1 MKMFFYW
8 KLAATGIVKNRKIY
22 FPYILSCI
30 GMIMM
35 EYIIIFLATDSSV
48 TSLPGGGDVQMF
60 IMMGVGIIAVFAAFF
75 LFYTNSFLMRRR
87 KKEFGLYSIL
97 GMGRRNLVLV
107 LFWESVFI
115 TLISLAAGIV
125 LGILFSKAAQIL
137 MAYML
142 HSSAG
147 FSLSVSLRA
156 IETDCEIFLVIFL
169 LLFLNGLRQV
179 YKAKP
184 VELLKSETVGEKPP
198 KANWA
203 LAIIGVIFLAA
214 GYYLAVIIEEPLS
227 AMLMFFV
234 AVIFVII
241 GTYLLFIAGSV
252 VLCRILKM
260 NKRYYYKT
268 SHFISVSSM
277 SYRMKRNGAGLAAIC
292 ILSTAVLVMI
302 SSTASLYFGT
312 NDLLQHRFTRQI
324 TMDINTVDDG
334 VAEKISDTADNI
346 LAEYGLTQ
354 ENVLFYKSL
363 DLSAAL
369 IDNTLSFDQS
379 NLKVPF
385 DYAAVRQLFIISLD
399 DYNRLMGTD
408 VTLAEDEILLY
419 CTKTD
424 YTEET
429 LDIEGYGHVKIKE
442 NLDSFIANGIDTQQ
456 VMASMFIFVPDLNV
470 AIERFDALMAQYGYD
485 SQEISSYKQTFLGF
499 DMDGD
504 KETQI
509 AVYEKLSQAIS
520 QMQAADPSIPEISM
534 ESRAS
539 AQDSFTGLYSGLF
552 FLGILLGI
560 VCLCAAVLIMYY
572 KQVTEGYED
581 QGRFG
586 ILQKVG
592 MTHKEVSRIIHSQV
606 LTVFFAPLI
615 GAGIHMAVAF
625 KIISLLLAMF
635 GLYDK
640 MFMAGVTLLCFAIFA
655 VFYTFVYFG
664 TSKAYYRIVSTA
676 K

>member
-8 KLAATGIVKNRKIY
+8 KLAGTGIFKNRRIY

-30 GMIMM
+30 GMVMM
-35 EYIIIFLATDSSV
+35 EYIIIFLASDPSV
-48 TSLPGGGDVQMF
+48 TSLPGGGDMQMF
-60 IMMGVGIIAVFAAFF
+60 IQLGVGIIAVFSTFF

-97 GMGRRNLVLV
+97 GMGQRNLVLV

-115 TLISLAAGIV
+115 TLIALIAGV
-125 LGILFSKAAQIL
+125 LLGIIFSKGAQIV

-142 HSSAG
+142 HATAG
-147 FSLSVSLRA
+147 FSLSVGGKA
-156 IETDCEIFLVIFL
+156 IETTCVIFLVIFA

-179 YKAKP
+179 YRAKP

-203 LAIIGVIFLAA
+203 LAIIGVVILGA
-214 GYYLAVIIEEPLS
+214 GYYLAIIIEEPLS

-234 AVIFVII
+234 AVIFVIV
-241 GTYLLFIAGSV
+241 GTYFLFIAGSV
-252 VLCRILKM
+252 VLCRLLKM

-302 SSTASLYFGT
+302 SSTASLYFGS
-312 NDLLQHRFTRQI
+312 NNLLEHRFPRQI
-324 TMDINTVDDG
+324 TANMDTVDD
-334 VAEKISDTADNI
+334 AAAQKISDLSDAI
-346 LAEYGLTQ
+346 LTDYGLTR
-354 ENVLFYKSL
+354 ENTLVYKSL
-363 DLSAAL
+363 DLSGL
-369 IDNTLSFDQS
+369 MEGDTLYFDQS
-379 NLKVPF
+379 RLTSLT
-385 DYAAVRQLFIISLD
+385 DYAAVRQIFVISLD
-399 DYNRLMGTD
+399 DYNRLMNTD
-408 VTLAEDEILLY
+408 KTLAEDEIMLY
-419 CTKTD
+419 CTKTSYHQD
-424 YTEET
+424 I
-429 LDIEGYGHVKIKE
+429 LNIEGYGTVKIKE
-442 NLDSFIANGIDTQQ
+442 NLDSFVANGIDTQQ
-456 VMASMFIFVPDLNV
+456 VMASMFIFVPDFDT
-470 AIERFDALMAQYGYD
+470 AIQRFDAMLTSYGMD
-485 SQEISSYKQTFLGF
+485 SEAISSYKQTFFGF
-499 DMDGD
+499 DMAGD

-509 AVYEKLSQAIS
+509 EIYNRLTQAL
-520 QMQAADPSIPEISM
+520 AADTSFPETIL

-539 AQDSFTGLYSGLF
+539 SYDGFMGLYGGMF

-581 QGRFG
+581 QDRFD

-592 MTHKEVSRIIHSQV
+592 MTRKEVSKIIHSQI

-625 KIISLLLAMF
+625 KILTVLLAMF
-635 GLYDK
+635 GLYDTG
-640 MFMAGVTLLCFAIFA
+640 FTAIVTLICFA
-655 VFYTFVYFG
+655 VFALFYVLVYFG
-664 TSKAYYRIVSTA
+664 TSKAYYRIVSKA
-676 K
+676 R

>member
-8 KLAATGIVKNRKIY
+8 KLAGTGIFKNRRIY

-30 GMIMM
+30 GMVMM
-35 EYIIIFLATDSSV
+35 EYIIIFLASDPSV
-48 TSLPGGGDVQMF
+48 TSLPGGGDMQMF
-60 IMMGVGIIAVFAAFF
+60 IQLGVGIIAVFSTFF

-97 GMGRRNLVLV
+97 GMGQRNLVLV

-115 TLISLAAGIV
+115 TLIALIAGV
-125 LGILFSKAAQIL
+125 LLGIIFSKGAQIV

-142 HSSAG
+142 HATAG
-147 FSLSVSLRA
+147 FSLSVGGKA
-156 IETDCEIFLVIFL
+156 IETTCVIFLVIFA

-179 YKAKP
+179 YRAKP

-203 LAIIGVIFLAA
+203 LAIIGVVILGA
-214 GYYLAVIIEEPLS
+214 GYYLAIIIEEPLS

-234 AVIFVII
+234 AVIFVIV
-241 GTYLLFIAGSV
+241 GTYFLFIAGSV
-252 VLCRILKM
+252 VLCRLLKM

-302 SSTASLYFGT
+302 SSTASLYFGS
-312 NDLLQHRFTRQI
+312 NNLLEHRFPRQI
-324 TMDINTVDDG
+324 TANMDTVDD
-334 VAEKISDTADNI
+334 AAAQKISDLSDAI
-346 LAEYGLTQ
+346 LTDYGLTR
-354 ENVLFYKSL
+354 ENTLVYRSL
-363 DLSAAL
+363 DLSGL
-369 IDNTLSFDQS
+369 MEGDTLYFDQS
-379 NLKVPF
+379 RLTSLT
-385 DYAAVRQLFIISLD
+385 DYAAVRQIFVISLD
-399 DYNRLMGTD
+399 DYNRLMNTD
-408 VTLAEDEILLY
+408 KTLAEDEIMLY
-419 CTKTD
+419 CTKTSYHQD
-424 YTEET
+424 I
-429 LDIEGYGHVKIKE
+429 LNIEGYGTVKIKE
-442 NLDSFIANGIDTQQ
+442 NLDSFVANGIDTQQ
-456 VMASMFIFVPDLNV
+456 VMASMFIFVPDFDT
-470 AIERFDALMAQYGYD
+470 AIQRFDAMLTSYGMD
-485 SQEISSYKQTFLGF
+485 SEAISRYKQTFFGF
-499 DMDGD
+499 DMAGD

-509 AVYEKLSQAIS
+509 EIYNRLTQAL
-520 QMQAADPSIPEISM
+520 AADTSFPETIL

-539 AQDSFTGLYSGLF
+539 SYDGFMGLYGGMF

-581 QGRFG
+581 QDRFD

-592 MTHKEVSRIIHSQV
+592 MTRKEVSKIIHSQI

-625 KIISLLLAMF
+625 KILTVLLAMF
-635 GLYDK
+635 GLYDTG
-640 MFMAGVTLLCFAIFA
+640 FTAIVTLICFA
-655 VFYTFVYFG
+655 VFALFYVLVYFG
-664 TSKAYYRIVSTA
+664 TSKAYYRIVSKA
-676 K
+676 R

>member
-8 KLAATGIVKNRKIY
+8 KLAGTGIFKNRRIY

-30 GMIMM
+30 GMVMM
-35 EYIIIFLATDSSV
+35 EYIIIFLASDPSV
-48 TSLPGGGDVQMF
+48 TSLPGGGDMQMF
-60 IMMGVGIIAVFAAFF
+60 IQLGVGIIAVFSTFF

-97 GMGRRNLVLV
+97 GMGQRNLVLV

-115 TLISLAAGIV
+115 TLIALIAGV
-125 LGILFSKAAQIL
+125 LLGIIFSKGAQIV

-142 HSSAG
+142 HATAG
-147 FSLSVSLRA
+147 FSLSVGGKA
-156 IETDCEIFLVIFL
+156 IETTCVIFLVIFA

-179 YKAKP
+179 YRAKP

-203 LAIIGVIFLAA
+203 LAIIGVVILGA
-214 GYYLAVIIEEPLS
+214 GYYLAIIIEEPLS

-234 AVIFVII
+234 AVIFVIV
-241 GTYLLFIAGSV
+241 GTYFLFIAGSV
-252 VLCRILKM
+252 VLCRLLKM

-302 SSTASLYFGT
+302 SSTASLYFGS
-312 NDLLQHRFTRQI
+312 NNLLEHRFPRQI
-324 TMDINTVDDG
+324 TANMDTVDD
-334 VAEKISDTADNI
+334 AAAQKISDLSDAI
-346 LAEYGLTQ
+346 LTDYGLTR
-354 ENVLFYKSL
+354 ENTLVYKSL
-363 DLSAAL
+363 DLSEL
-369 IDNTLSFDQS
+369 MEGDTLYFDQS
-379 NLKVPF
+379 RLTSLT
-385 DYAAVRQLFIISLD
+385 DYAAVRQIFVISLD
-399 DYNRLMGTD
+399 DYNRLMNTD
-408 VTLAEDEILLY
+408 KTLAEDEIMLY
-419 CTKTD
+419 CTKTSYHQD
-424 YTEET
+424 I
-429 LDIEGYGHVKIKE
+429 LNIEGYGTVKIKE
-442 NLDSFIANGIDTQQ
+442 NLDSFVANGIDTQQ
-456 VMASMFIFVPDLNV
+456 VMASMFIFVPDFDT
-470 AIERFDALMAQYGYD
+470 AIQRFDAMLTSYGMD
-485 SQEISSYKQTFLGF
+485 SEAISSYKQTFFGF
-499 DMDGD
+499 DMAGD

-509 AVYEKLSQAIS
+509 EIYNRLTQAL
-520 QMQAADPSIPEISM
+520 AADTSFPETIL

-539 AQDSFTGLYSGLF
+539 SYDGFMGLYGGMF

-581 QGRFG
+581 QDRFD

-592 MTHKEVSRIIHSQV
+592 MTRKEVSKIIHSQI

-625 KIISLLLAMF
+625 KILTVLLAMF
-635 GLYDK
+635 GLYDTG
-640 MFMAGVTLLCFAIFA
+640 FTAIVTLICFA
-655 VFYTFVYFG
+655 VFALFYVLVYFG
-664 TSKAYYRIVSTA
+664 TSKAYYRIVSKA
-676 K
+676 R

>member
-8 KLAATGIVKNRKIY
+8 KLAGTGIFKNRRIY

-30 GMIMM
+30 GMVMM
-35 EYIIIFLATDSSV
+35 EYIIIFLASDPSV
-48 TSLPGGGDVQMF
+48 TSLPGGGDMQMF
-60 IMMGVGIIAVFAAFF
+60 IQLGVGIIAVFSTFF

-97 GMGRRNLVLV
+97 GMGQRNLVLV

-115 TLISLAAGIV
+115 TLIALIAGV
-125 LGILFSKAAQIL
+125 LLGIIFSKGAQIV

-142 HSSAG
+142 HATAG
-147 FSLSVSLRA
+147 FSLSVGGKA
-156 IETDCEIFLVIFL
+156 IETTCVIFLVIFA

-179 YKAKP
+179 YRAKP

-203 LAIIGVIFLAA
+203 LAIIGVVILGA
-214 GYYLAVIIEEPLS
+214 GYYLAIIIEEPLS

-234 AVIFVII
+234 AVIFVIV
-241 GTYLLFIAGSV
+241 GTYFLFIAGSV
-252 VLCRILKM
+252 VLCRLLKM

-302 SSTASLYFGT
+302 SSTASLYFGS
-312 NDLLQHRFTRQI
+312 NNLLEHRFPRQI
-324 TMDINTVDDG
+324 TANMDTVDD
-334 VAEKISDTADNI
+334 AAAQKISDLSDAI
-346 LAEYGLTQ
+346 LTDYGLTR
-354 ENVLFYKSL
+354 ENTLVYKSL
-363 DLSAAL
+363 DLSGL
-369 IDNTLSFDQS
+369 MEGDTLYFDQS
-379 NLKVPF
+379 RLTSLT
-385 DYAAVRQLFIISLD
+385 DYAAVRQIFVISLD
-399 DYNRLMGTD
+399 DYNRLMNTD
-408 VTLAEDEILLY
+408 KTLAEDEIMLY
-419 CTKTD
+419 CTKTSYHQD
-424 YTEET
+424 I
-429 LDIEGYGHVKIKE
+429 LNIEGYGTVKIKE
-442 NLDSFIANGIDTQQ
+442 NLDSFVANGIDTQQ
-456 VMASMFIFVPDLNV
+456 VMASMFIFVPDFDT
-470 AIERFDALMAQYGYD
+470 AIQRFDAMLTSYGMD
-485 SQEISSYKQTFLGF
+485 SEAISRYKQTFFGF
-499 DMDGD
+499 DMAGD

-509 AVYEKLSQAIS
+509 EIYNRLTQAL
-520 QMQAADPSIPEISM
+520 AADTSFPETIL

-539 AQDSFTGLYSGLF
+539 SYDGFMGLYGGMF

-581 QGRFG
+581 QDRFD

-592 MTHKEVSRIIHSQV
+592 MTRKEVSKIIHSQI

-625 KIISLLLAMF
+625 KILTVLLAMF
-635 GLYDK
+635 GLYDTG
-640 MFMAGVTLLCFAIFA
+640 FTAIVTLICFA
-655 VFYTFVYFG
+655 VFALFYVLVYFG
-664 TSKAYYRIVSTA
+664 TSKAYYRIVSKA
-676 K
+676 R

>member
-8 KLAATGIVKNRKIY
+8 KLAGTGIFKNRRIY

-30 GMIMM
+30 GMVMM
-35 EYIIIFLATDSSV
+35 EYIIIFLASDPSV
-48 TSLPGGGDVQMF
+48 TSLPGGGDMQMF
-60 IMMGVGIIAVFAAFF
+60 IQLGVGIIAVFSTFF

-97 GMGRRNLVLV
+97 GMGQRNLVLV

-115 TLISLAAGIV
+115 TLIALIAGV
-125 LGILFSKAAQIL
+125 LLGIIFSKGAQIV

-142 HSSAG
+142 HATAG
-147 FSLSVSLRA
+147 FSLSVGGKA
-156 IETDCEIFLVIFL
+156 IETTCVIFLVIFA

-179 YKAKP
+179 YRAKP

-203 LAIIGVIFLAA
+203 LAIIGVVILGA
-214 GYYLAVIIEEPLS
+214 GYYLAIIIEEPLS

-234 AVIFVII
+234 AVIFVIV
-241 GTYLLFIAGSV
+241 GTYFLFIAGSV
-252 VLCRILKM
+252 VLCRLLKM

-302 SSTASLYFGT
+302 SSTASLYFGS
-312 NDLLQHRFTRQI
+312 NNLLEHRFPRQI
-324 TMDINTVDDG
+324 TADMDTVND
-334 VAEKISDTADNI
+334 AAAQKISDLSDAI
-346 LAEYGLTQ
+346 LTDYGLTR
-354 ENVLFYKSL
+354 ENTLVYKSL
-363 DLSAAL
+363 DLSGL
-369 IDNTLSFDQS
+369 MEGDTLYFDQS
-379 NLKVPF
+379 RLTSLT
-385 DYAAVRQLFIISLD
+385 DYAAVRQIFVISLD
-399 DYNRLMGTD
+399 DYNRLMNTD
-408 VTLAEDEILLY
+408 KTLAEDEIMLY
-419 CTKTD
+419 CTKTSYHQD
-424 YTEET
+424 I
-429 LDIEGYGHVKIKE
+429 LNIEGYGTVKIKE
-442 NLDSFIANGIDTQQ
+442 NLDSFVANGIDTQQ
-456 VMASMFIFVPDLNV
+456 VMASMFIFVPDFDT
-470 AIERFDALMAQYGYD
+470 AIQRFDAMLTSYGMD
-485 SQEISSYKQTFLGF
+485 SEAISSYKQTFFGF
-499 DMDGD
+499 DMAGD

-509 AVYEKLSQAIS
+509 EIYNRLTQAL
-520 QMQAADPSIPEISM
+520 AADTSFPETIL

-539 AQDSFTGLYSGLF
+539 SYDGFMGLYGGMF

-581 QGRFG
+581 QDRFD

-592 MTHKEVSRIIHSQV
+592 MTRKEVSKIIHSQI

-625 KIISLLLAMF
+625 KILTVLLAMF
-635 GLYDK
+635 GLYDTG
-640 MFMAGVTLLCFAIFA
+640 FTAIVTLICFA
-655 VFYTFVYFG
+655 VFALFYVLVYFG
-664 TSKAYYRIVSTA
+664 TSKAYYRIVSKA
-676 K
+676 R

>member
-8 KLAATGIVKNRKIY
+8 KLAGTGIFKNRRIY

-30 GMIMM
+30 GMVMM
-35 EYIIIFLATDSSV
+35 EYIIIFLASDPSV
-48 TSLPGGGDVQMF
+48 TSLPGGGDMQMF
-60 IMMGVGIIAVFAAFF
+60 IQLGVGIIAVFSTFF

-97 GMGRRNLVLV
+97 GMGQRNLVLV

-115 TLISLAAGIV
+115 TLIALIAGV
-125 LGILFSKAAQIL
+125 LLGIIFSKGAQIV

-142 HSSAG
+142 HATAG
-147 FSLSVSLRA
+147 FSLSVGGKA
-156 IETDCEIFLVIFL
+156 IETTCVIFLVIFA

-179 YKAKP
+179 YRAKP
-184 VELLKSETVGEKPP
+184 VELLQSETVGEKPP

-203 LAIIGVIFLAA
+203 LAIIGGVILGA
-214 GYYLAVIIEEPLS
+214 GYYLAIIIEEPLS

-234 AVIFVII
+234 AVIFVIV
-241 GTYLLFIAGSV
+241 GTYFLFIAGSV
-252 VLCRILKM
+252 VLCRLLKM

-302 SSTASLYFGT
+302 SSTASLYFGS
-312 NDLLQHRFTRQI
+312 NNLLEHRFPRQI
-324 TMDINTVDDG
+324 TANMDTVDD
-334 VAEKISDTADNI
+334 AAAQKISDLSDAI
-346 LAEYGLTQ
+346 LTDYGLTR
-354 ENVLFYKSL
+354 ENTLVYRSL
-363 DLSAAL
+363 DLSGL
-369 IDNTLSFDQS
+369 MEGDTLYFDQS
-379 NLKVPF
+379 RLTSLT
-385 DYAAVRQLFIISLD
+385 DYAAVRQIFVISLD
-399 DYNRLMGTD
+399 DYNRLMNTD
-408 VTLAEDEILLY
+408 KTLAEDEIMLY
-419 CTKTD
+419 CTKTSYHQD
-424 YTEET
+424 I
-429 LDIEGYGHVKIKE
+429 LNIEGYGTVKIKE
-442 NLDSFIANGIDTQQ
+442 NLDSFVANGIDTQQ
-456 VMASMFIFVPDLNV
+456 VMASMFIFVPDFDT
-470 AIERFDALMAQYGYD
+470 AIQRFDAMLTSYGMD
-485 SQEISSYKQTFLGF
+485 SEAISRYKQTFFGF
-499 DMDGD
+499 DMAGD

-509 AVYEKLSQAIS
+509 EIYNRLTQAL
-520 QMQAADPSIPEISM
+520 AADTSFPETIL

-539 AQDSFTGLYSGLF
+539 SYDGFMGLYGGMF

-581 QGRFG
+581 QDRFD

-592 MTHKEVSRIIHSQV
+592 MTRKEVSKIIHSQI

-625 KIISLLLAMF
+625 KILTVLLAMF
-635 GLYDK
+635 GLYDTG
-640 MFMAGVTLLCFAIFA
+640 FTAIVTLICFA
-655 VFYTFVYFG
+655 VFALFYVLVYFG
-664 TSKAYYRIVSTA
+664 TSKAYYRIVSKA
-676 K
+676 R

>member
-8 KLAATGIVKNRKIY
+8 KLAGTGIFKNRRIY

-30 GMIMM
+30 GMVMM
-35 EYIIIFLATDSSV
+35 EYIIIFLASDPSV
-48 TSLPGGGDVQMF
+48 TSLPGGGDMQMF
-60 IMMGVGIIAVFAAFF
+60 IQLGVGIIAVFSTFF

-97 GMGRRNLVLV
+97 GMGQRNLVLV

-115 TLISLAAGIV
+115 TLIALIAGV
-125 LGILFSKAAQIL
+125 LLGIIFSKGAQIV

-142 HSSAG
+142 HATAG
-147 FSLSVSLRA
+147 FSLSVGGKA
-156 IETDCEIFLVIFL
+156 IETTCVIFLVIFA

-179 YKAKP
+179 YRAKP

-203 LAIIGVIFLAA
+203 LAIIGGVILGA
-214 GYYLAVIIEEPLS
+214 GYYLAIIIEEPLS

-234 AVIFVII
+234 AVIFVIV
-241 GTYLLFIAGSV
+241 GTYFLFIAGSV
-252 VLCRILKM
+252 VLCRLLKM

-302 SSTASLYFGT
+302 SSTASLYFGS
-312 NDLLQHRFTRQI
+312 NNLLEHRFPRQI
-324 TMDINTVDDG
+324 TANMDTVDD
-334 VAEKISDTADNI
+334 AAAQKISDLSDAI
-346 LAEYGLTQ
+346 LTDYGLTR
-354 ENVLFYKSL
+354 ENTLVYRSL
-363 DLSAAL
+363 DLSGL
-369 IDNTLSFDQS
+369 MEGDTLYFDQS
-379 NLKVPF
+379 RLTSLT
-385 DYAAVRQLFIISLD
+385 DYAAVRQIFVISLD
-399 DYNRLMGTD
+399 DYNRLMNTD
-408 VTLAEDEILLY
+408 KTLAEDEIMLY
-419 CTKTD
+419 CTKTSYHQD
-424 YTEET
+424 I
-429 LDIEGYGHVKIKE
+429 LNIEGYGTVKIKE
-442 NLDSFIANGIDTQQ
+442 NLDSFVANGIDTQQ
-456 VMASMFIFVPDLNV
+456 VMASMFIFVPDFDT
-470 AIERFDALMAQYGYD
+470 AIQRFDAMLTSYGMD
-485 SQEISSYKQTFLGF
+485 SEAISRYKQTFFGF
-499 DMDGD
+499 DMAGD

-509 AVYEKLSQAIS
+509 EIYNRLTQAL
-520 QMQAADPSIPEISM
+520 AADTSFPETIL

-539 AQDSFTGLYSGLF
+539 SYDGFMGLYGGMF

-581 QGRFG
+581 QDRFD

-592 MTHKEVSRIIHSQV
+592 MTRKEVSKIIHSQI

-625 KIISLLLAMF
+625 KILTVLLAMF
-635 GLYDK
+635 GLYDTG
-640 MFMAGVTLLCFAIFA
+640 FTAIVTLICFA
-655 VFYTFVYFG
+655 VFALFYVLVYFG
-664 TSKAYYRIVSTA
+664 TSKAYYRIVSKA
-676 K
+676 R

>member
-8 KLAATGIVKNRKIY
+8 KLAGTGIFKNRRIY

-30 GMIMM
+30 GMVMM
-35 EYIIIFLATDSSV
+35 EYIIIFLASDPSV
-48 TSLPGGGDVQMF
+48 TSLPGGGDMQMF
-60 IMMGVGIIAVFAAFF
+60 IQLGVGIIAVFSTFF

-97 GMGRRNLVLV
+97 GMGQRNLVLV

-115 TLISLAAGIV
+115 TLIALIAGV
-125 LGILFSKAAQIL
+125 LLGIIFSKGAQIV

-142 HSSAG
+142 HATAG
-147 FSLSVSLRA
+147 FSLSVGGKA
-156 IETDCEIFLVIFL
+156 IETTCVIFLVIFA

-179 YKAKP
+179 YRAKP

-203 LAIIGVIFLAA
+203 LAIIGVVILGA
-214 GYYLAVIIEEPLS
+214 GYYLAIIIEEPLS

-234 AVIFVII
+234 AVIFVIV
-241 GTYLLFIAGSV
+241 GNYFLFIAGSV
-252 VLCRILKM
+252 VLCRLLKM

-302 SSTASLYFGT
+302 SSTASLYFGS
-312 NDLLQHRFTRQI
+312 NNLLEHRFPRQI
-324 TMDINTVDDG
+324 TANMDTVDD
-334 VAEKISDTADNI
+334 AAAQKISDLSDAI
-346 LAEYGLTQ
+346 LTDYGLTR
-354 ENVLFYKSL
+354 ENTLVYKSL
-363 DLSAAL
+363 DLSGL
-369 IDNTLSFDQS
+369 MEGDTLYFDQS
-379 NLKVPF
+379 RLTSLT
-385 DYAAVRQLFIISLD
+385 DYAAVRQIFVISLD
-399 DYNRLMGTD
+399 DYNRLMNTD
-408 VTLAEDEILLY
+408 KTLAEDEIMLY
-419 CTKTD
+419 CTKTSYHQD
-424 YTEET
+424 I
-429 LDIEGYGHVKIKE
+429 LNIEGYGTVKIKE
-442 NLDSFIANGIDTQQ
+442 NLDSFVANGIDTQQ
-456 VMASMFIFVPDLNV
+456 VMVSMFIFVPDFDT
-470 AIERFDALMAQYGYD
+470 AIQRFDAMLTSYGMD
-485 SQEISSYKQTFLGF
+485 SEAISSYKQTFFGF
-499 DMDGD
+499 DMAGD

-509 AVYEKLSQAIS
+509 EIYNRLTQAL
-520 QMQAADPSIPEISM
+520 AADTSFPETIL

-539 AQDSFTGLYSGLF
+539 SYDGFMGLYGGMF

-581 QGRFG
+581 QDRFD

-592 MTHKEVSRIIHSQV
+592 MTRKEVSKIIHSQI

-625 KIISLLLAMF
+625 KILTVLLAMF
-635 GLYDK
+635 GLYDTG
-640 MFMAGVTLLCFAIFA
+640 FTAIVTLICFA
-655 VFYTFVYFG
+655 VFALFYVLVYFG
-664 TSKAYYRIVSTA
+664 TSKAYYRIVSKA
-676 K
+676 R

>member
-8 KLAATGIVKNRKIY
+8 KLAATGIYKNRKIY
-22 FPYILSCI
+22 LPYILSCI
-30 GMIMM
+30 GMVMM
-35 EYIIIFLATDSSV
+35 EYIIIFLATDKSV

-60 IMMGVGIIAVFAAFF
+60 ILMGVGIIAVFATFF

-97 GMGRRNLVLV
+97 GMGRKNLVLV
-107 LFWESVFI
+107 LFWESVII
-115 TLISLAAGIV
+115 TLIALAAGIV
-125 LGILFSKAAQIL
+125 FGVLFSKAAQIA

-147 FSLSVSLRA
+147 FSLAVSPKA
-156 IETDCEIFLVIFL
+156 IQTDVTIFIVIFV

-179 YKAKP
+179 YRAKP
-184 VELLKSETVGEKPP
+184 VELLKSENVGEKPP
-198 KANWA
+198 KANWV
-203 LAIIGVIFLAA
+203 LAILGLIVLLAGYFLA
-214 GYYLAVIIEEPLS
+214 ITIEEPLS
-227 AMLMFFV
+227 ALLMFFV
-234 AVIFVII
+234 AVIFVIV

-268 SHFISVSSM
+268 SHFISISSM

-312 NDLLQHRFTRQI
+312 NDLLNHRFTRQI
-324 TMDINTVDDG
+324 TMDMNTVDDA
-334 VAEKISDTADNI
+334 VSRKMADTADSI
-346 LAEYGLTQ
+346 LAEYGLTR
-354 ENVLFYKSL
+354 ENTLVYKNL

-369 IDNTLSFDQS
+369 VGDTLSFDQS
-379 NLKVPF
+379 NLLTPF
-385 DYAAVRQLFIISLD
+385 DYAAVRQLFVISLD

-424 YTEET
+424 YTGDT
-429 LDIEGYGHVKIKE
+429 LNIEGYGTVKIKE
-442 NLDSFIANGIDTQQ
+442 NLDSFMANGIDTQQ
-456 VMASMFIFVPDLNV
+456 VMASMFIFVPDLSV
-470 AIERFDALMAQYGYD
+470 AIERFDAMLSQYGYD
-485 SQEISSYKQTFLGF
+485 SQEIASYKQTFFGF
-499 DMDGD
+499 DTNGD
-504 KETQI
+504 KDQQI
-509 AVYEKLSQAIS
+509 AVFDRFSQAVS
-520 QMQAADPSIPEISM
+520 EMTAADPSMPEVSM
-534 ESRAS
+534 ECRAS
-539 AQDSFTGLYSGLF
+539 SQDSFMGLYSGLF

-581 QGRFG
+581 QGRFD

-592 MTHKEVSRIIHSQV
+592 MTRKEVSKIIHSQV

-615 GAGIHMAVAF
+615 GAGIHIAVAF

-640 MFMAGVTLLCFAIFA
+640 VFMAGVTLLCFVIFA
-655 VFYTFVYFG
+655 VFYTLVYFG
-664 TSKAYYRIVSTA
+664 TSRAYYRIVS
-676 K
+676 KG